1 MEILELKKDFPVDL
15 LLEADPNQE
24 YVEDYLE
31 RGQVFALFDRD
42 GTAELI
48 GVYVLLKTRPGTMEL
63 VNLAI
68 REEFRRKGYGK
79 CLIKDALTRSKQA
92 GIRTLEVGTANS
104 SLGPLELYLKCGF
117 RMTHLD
123 LDFFRRHYPEPIF
136 ENGVECR
143 DMVRLKQD
151 L

>member
-1 MEILELKKDFPVDL
+1 MEILELKKDFPLDL

-31 RGQVFALFDRD
+31 RGQVFALFGRD

-68 REEFRRKGYGK
+68 REEFRRKGYGQ
-79 CLIKDALTRSKQA
+79 AL
-92 GIRTLEVGTANS
+92 
-104 SLGPLELYLKCGF
+104 
-117 RMTHLD
+117 D
-123 LDFFRRHYPEPIF
+123 
-136 ENGVECR
+136 
-143 DMVRLKQD
+143 
-151 L
+151 